1 MNKDVIYIDIE
12 DDITSI
18 IERLKSSQS
27 NIVALV
33 PPKGS
38 SVLQSIVNLK
48 LLKRASESV
57 DKKSVIVT
65 NNSALQALS
74 GGVGLYVAK
83 NLQSKPVL
91 ITGDKTEVLA
101 DGDEGIE
108 STESIADTAGDIS
121 DEPEDVEISDAEL
134 ASLESEDG
142 TGSVPLKDTD
152 KKKSKKNK
160 VPNFDSFRKKL
171 LIGAGVVI
179 LLIIVLLLLFGRSKA
194 SVVVRA
200 ETTPVDVQFDMTIN
214 TALTQSNPDTAQ
226 VRAISKEQKKTVSQN
241 FTPTGKKD
249 LGTKASGTLTLKN
262 CSTTDG
268 TVTIPSGTVASAS
281 GLNFVTQGAV
291 TLPASVFSG
300 GGTCLTST
308 KSVDVV
314 SQENGDKYNL
324 SSRSYSVSGF
334 SKVEA
339 TGSNMSGGTSRLV
352 TVVSQDDINKATE
365 QLKQQD
371 TAEVKSELVKTF
383 NDGTR
388 VFDDTFTVTVGSVVS
403 SPGLNAEANE
413 ASLSAEVTYSILGAK
428 SDDISNS
435 MNLNVVSQ
443 MSNADQQSV
452 YDNGYKNVKFE
463 KKSGN
468 ATSAVYTV
476 TSVAQ
481 YGPEFDT
488 DALSEQIAGTKVG
501 EARSTLQSLPGV
513 KSVDINLSPFWSN
526 KLPGSSRIN
535 IKLDVDKSVSG

>member
-18 IERLKSSQS
+18 IERLKSSPEK
-27 NIVALV
+27 IVALV
-33 PPKGS
+33 PPKGN

-48 LLKRASESV
+48 LLKRAADSV
-57 DKKSVIVT
+57 DKKTVIVT
-65 NNSALQALS
+65 SNGALQTLS

-91 ITGDKTEVLA
+91 
-101 DGDEGIE
+101 
-108 STESIADTAGDIS
+108 AGDGSDPAEMLDDDSVEVSDADSPIDSADDATENVELS
-121 DEPEDVEISDAEL
+121 DEEL

-142 TGSVPLKDTD
+142 TGSVPLKDTG

-171 LIGAGVVI
+171 LIGAGI
-179 LLIIVLLLLFGRSKA
+179 ALALIVVLLLIFGRSKA
-194 SVVVRA
+194 NVVVRA
-200 ETTPVDVQFDMTIN
+200 ETTPVDVQFDMN
-214 TALTQSNPDTAQ
+214 VDTALAQSDPDSAQ
-226 VRAISKEQKKTVSQN
+226 VKAVVKEQKKTVTQS

-262 CSTTDG
+262 CSSTDG
-268 TVTIPSGTVASAS
+268 SVTVPAGTIASAS
-281 GLNFVTQGAV
+281 GLNYVTQAAV

-308 KSVDVV
+308 KSVDVS
-314 SQENGDKYNL
+314 SQDNGDKYNL
-324 SSRSYSVSGF
+324 SSRAYSLSGF

-339 TGSNMSGGTSRLV
+339 TGSTMSGGTTRLV

-371 TAEVKSELVKTF
+371 SSDAKADLSKSFK
-383 NDGTR
+383 DGTR
-388 VFDDTFTVTVGSVVS
+388 VLDDTFTVSVGSVTS
-403 SPGLNAEANE
+403 SPALNAEGNE
-413 ASLSAEVTYSILGAK
+413 ASLSAEVTYSILGIS
-428 SDDISNS
+428 SDDLSNA

-443 MSNADQQSV
+443 MSNPDQQSV
-452 YDNGYKNVKFE
+452 YDNGYKSVKLE
-463 KKSGN
+463 KKSGD

-476 TSVAQ
+476 SSVAQ
-481 YGPEFDT
+481 YGPQFDT
-488 DALSEQIAGTKVG
+488 SALAEQIAGTKAG

-526 KLPGSSRIN
+526 KLPNSSK
-535 IKLDVDKSVSG
+535 IKIKIDVDKTVSG

>member
-18 IERLKSSQS
+18 IERLKSSPEK
-27 NIVALV
+27 IVALV

-48 LLKRASESV
+48 LLKRAGDSV
-57 DKKSVIVT
+57 GKKSVIVT
-65 NNSALQALS
+65 SNSALQALS

-91 ITGDKTEVLA
+91 AGDDPTEDLA
-101 DGDEGIE
+101 DDDVEVSDGENDLPVDDDESE
-108 STESIADTAGDIS
+108 NVELS
-121 DEPEDVEISDAEL
+121 DEEL

-142 TGSVPLKDTD
+142 TGSVPLKDNA
-152 KKKSKKNK
+152 KKKSNKNK
-160 VPNFDSFRKKL
+160 IPNFDTFRKKL
-171 LIGAGVVI
+171 LIGAGI
-179 LLIIVLLLLFGRSKA
+179 GLLLIIVLLFVFGRSKA
-194 SVVVRA
+194 DVVVRA
-200 ETTPVDVQFDMTIN
+200 ETTPVDVQFDMTVD
-214 TALTQSNPDTAQ
+214 TALTQSDPDKAQ
-226 VRAISKEQKKTVSQN
+226 IKATSKEQKKTVTQS

-281 GLNFVTQGAV
+281 GLNFVTQGSV

-300 GGTCLTST
+300 GGSCLTST

-324 SSRSYSVSGF
+324 NSRAYTVAGYN
-334 SKVEA
+334 KVTA
-339 TGSNMSGGTSRLV
+339 TGSDMTGGTSRLV

-371 TAEVKSELVKTF
+371 SSSVKSEISKTF
-383 NDGTR
+383 NDGTTLL
-388 VFDDTFTVTVGSVVS
+388 DDTFTVSLGPVTSA
-403 SPGLNAEANE
+403 PALNGEGNE
-413 ASLSAEVTYSILGAK
+413 ASLSAEVTYSILGIK
-428 SDDISNS
+428 SDDMSNA
-435 MNLNVVSQ
+435 MNLNVVAQ
-443 MSNADQQSV
+443 MSNPDQQSV
-452 YDNGYKNVKFE
+452 FDNGFKTAKLD

-476 TSVAQ
+476 SSVAQ
-481 YGPEFDT
+481 YGPQFDT
-488 DALSEQIAGTKVG
+488 SALAEQISGTKVG

-513 KSVDINLSPFWSN
+513 KSVDINTSPFWSN
-526 KLPGSSRIN
+526 KLPDSSK
-535 IKLDVDKSVSG
+535 IKIKIDVDKIASG

>member
-18 IERLKSSQS
+18 IERVKSSPEK
-27 NIVALV
+27 IVALV

-48 LLKRASESV
+48 LLKRATDSV

-65 NNSALQALS
+65 SNSALQNLS

-91 ITGDKTEVLA
+91 MNGDEAEALV
-101 DGDEGIE
+101 DGDDVEVTDNLPE
-108 STESIADTAGDIS
+108 APAELD
-121 DEPEDVEISDAEL
+121 DETEDVELSDEEL

-142 TGSVPLKDTD
+142 TGSVPLKDNA

-171 LIGAGVVI
+171 LIGAGVGL
-179 LLIIVLLLLFGRSKA
+179 LLIIVLLLVFGRSKA
-194 SVVVRA
+194 NVVVRA
-200 ETTPVDVQFDMTIN
+200 ETTPVDVQFDMTVD
-214 TALTQSNPDTAQ
+214 TAFAQSNPDTAQ
-226 VRAISKEQKKTVSQN
+226 VRATPKEQKKTVSQT

-262 CSTTDG
+262 CSSTDG
-268 TVTIPSGTVASAS
+268 SVTIPAGTVASAS
-281 GLNFVTQGAV
+281 GLNFVTQSAV
-291 TLPASVFSG
+291 SLPASVFSG

-308 KSVDVV
+308 KTVDVS

-324 SSRSYSVSGF
+324 GSRSYSVAGF
-334 SKVEA
+334 NKVDA
-339 TGSNMSGGTSRLV
+339 TGSSMSGGTSRIV
-352 TVVSQDDINKATE
+352 TVVSQDDINKASE

-371 TAEVKSELVKTF
+371 STGVKSELVKTF

-388 VFDDTFTVTVGSVVS
+388 VLDDTFTVSVGTVTSA
-403 SPGLNAEANE
+403 PGLNAEGNE
-413 ASLSAEVTYSILGAK
+413 ASLSAEVTYSILGIK
-428 SDDISNS
+428 SDDLSNA

-443 MSNADQQSV
+443 MSNPDQQSV
-452 YDNGYKNVKFE
+452 FDNGYKEAKLE

-468 ATSAVYTV
+468 ATNAVYTV

-481 YGPEFDT
+481 YGPQFDT
-488 DALSEQIAGTKVG
+488 SELAEQITGTKVG

-513 KSVDINLSPFWSN
+513 KSVDINLSPFWSS
-526 KLPGSSRIN
+526 KLPGTSRID
-535 IKLDVDKSVSG
+535 IKLDVDKTVSG

>member
-18 IERLKSSQS
+18 IERVKSSPEK
-27 NIVALV
+27 IVALV

-48 LLKRASESV
+48 LLKRATDSV

-65 NNSALQALS
+65 SNSALQNLS

-91 ITGDKTEVLA
+91 MNGDEAEALV
-101 DGDEGIE
+101 DGDDVEVTDNLPE
-108 STESIADTAGDIS
+108 APAELD
-121 DEPEDVEISDAEL
+121 DETEDVELSDEEL

-142 TGSVPLKDTD
+142 TGSVPLKDNA

-171 LIGAGVVI
+171 LIGAGVGL
-179 LLIIVLLLLFGRSKA
+179 LLIIVLLLVFGRSKA

-200 ETTPVDVQFDMTIN
+200 ETTPVDVQFDMTVD
-214 TALTQSNPDTAQ
+214 TAFAQSNPDTAQ
-226 VRAISKEQKKTVSQN
+226 VRATPKEQKKTVSQS

-262 CSTTDG
+262 CSSTDG
-268 TVTIPSGTVASAS
+268 SVTIPAGTVASAS
-281 GLNFVTQGAV
+281 GLNFVTQSAV
-291 TLPASVFSG
+291 SLPASVFSG

-308 KSVDVV
+308 KTVDVS

-324 SSRSYSVSGF
+324 GSRSYSVAGF
-334 SKVEA
+334 NKVDA
-339 TGSNMSGGTSRLV
+339 TGSNMSGGTSRIV
-352 TVVSQDDINKATE
+352 TVVSQDDINKASE

-371 TAEVKSELVKTF
+371 STGVKSELVKTF

-388 VFDDTFTVTVGSVVS
+388 VLDDTFTVSVGTVTSA
-403 SPGLNAEANE
+403 PGLNAEGNE
-413 ASLSAEVTYSILGAK
+413 ASLSAEVTYSILGIK
-428 SDDISNS
+428 SDDLSNA

-443 MSNADQQSV
+443 MSNPDQQSV
-452 YDNGYKNVKFE
+452 FDNGYKEAKLE

-468 ATSAVYTV
+468 ATNAVYTV

-481 YGPEFDT
+481 YGPQFDT
-488 DALSEQIAGTKVG
+488 SELAEQITGTKVG

-513 KSVDINLSPFWSN
+513 KSVDINLSPFWSS
-526 KLPGSSRIN
+526 KLPGTSRID
-535 IKLDVDKSVSG
+535 IKLDVDKTVSG